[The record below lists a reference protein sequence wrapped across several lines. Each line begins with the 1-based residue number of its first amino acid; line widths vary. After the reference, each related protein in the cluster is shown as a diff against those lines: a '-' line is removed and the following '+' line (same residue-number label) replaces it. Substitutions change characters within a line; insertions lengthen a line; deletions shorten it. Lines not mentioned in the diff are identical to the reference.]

1 MRIMGINYTCLQKGS
16 AARTYKME
24 KKITS
29 QSAASGYCLLLAH
42 SSTQSIN
49 HLIAYSHTESLTHTY
64 SQFCSRTHTLTH
76 SFTQSLT
83 HLLTHSV
90 TYSHAHSLTRSLI
103 QLFNHSFIHLYSFIH
118 SFIHF
123 LTHLE
128 IVWVLF
134 TANIIGV
141 CFSRSLH
148 YQFYVWYHHTL
159 PLLLNWTPLATP
171 VK

>member
-42 SSTQSIN
+42 SPTQSIN
-49 HLIAYSHTESLTHTY
+49 HLIAYSHTESLTHNLA
-64 SQFCSRTHTLTH
+64 HALTH
-76 SFTQSLT
+76 SHIHSLNHLLTCSLTQSLT
-83 HLLTHSV
+83 HTLT
-90 TYSHAHSLTRSLI
+90 HSLTRSLI
-103 QLFNHSFIHLYSFIH
+103 QSFNHSFIHLYSFIH

>member
-1 MRIMGINYTCLQKGS
+1 MQPQGI
-16 AARTYKME
+16 
-24 KKITS
+24 
-29 QSAASGYCLLLAH
+29 ASCLLIHQL
-42 SSTQSIN
+42 SQPITW
-49 HLIAYSHTESLTHTY
+49 LLTHTLNHLL
-64 SQFCSRTHTLTH
+64 TILLTH
-76 SFTQSLT
+76 SHIHSLNHLLTCSLTQSLT
-83 HLLTHSV
+83 HTLT
-90 TYSHAHSLTRSLI
+90 HSLTRSLI
-103 QLFNHSFIHLYSFIH
+103 QSFNHSFIHLYSFIH

-171 VK
+171 VKWVNQLTCLSLVVS